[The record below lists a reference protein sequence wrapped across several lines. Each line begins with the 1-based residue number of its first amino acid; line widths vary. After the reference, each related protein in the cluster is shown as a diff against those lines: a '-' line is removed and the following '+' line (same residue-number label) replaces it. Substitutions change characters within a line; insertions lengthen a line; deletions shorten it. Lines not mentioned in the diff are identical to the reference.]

1 MGRFRKKE
9 KKAIPAINTGSLADL
24 VFILLFFFMVIS
36 TMRESTLLV
45 RVVVPQATEVHK
57 IERRALVDNIFI
69 GPPLPH
75 LQGALGTEPRI
86 QLNDQIADISE
97 VQAFI
102 LAGREAR
109 AEADVPFLT
118 TSLRV
123 DREVRMRIVTAV
135 KQELRQVGA
144 FRLNYSTTQAASIF

>member
-9 KKAIPAINTGSLADL
+9 KKTAPTINTGSLADL

-57 IERRALVDNIFI
+57 IERRALVSNIFI

-75 LQGALGTEPRI
+75 LAAALGTEPRI
-86 QLNDQIADISE
+86 QLNDQLADVSE

-102 LAGREAR
+102 LAEREAR

-123 DREVRMRIVTAV
+123 DREVRMRIVRAV
-135 KQELRQVGA
+135 QQELRQVGA
-144 FRLNYSTTQAASIF
+144 FRLNYSTTQTATIF